1 MLYSSL
7 KRALLFGTSAILAA
21 AVFVGASVAPAAAEP
36 VLVTGQR
43 VIAPEGPTQV
53 VQFGDLNI
61 ATQLGEKR
69 LLRRV
74 SHAVDAVC
82 PSFELSRIMTSEER
96 SCRDF
101 AWSGARSQIA
111 TALASA
117 RNGEMNALAAAIRV
131 SAR

>member
-1 MLYSSL
+1 MLYSSV
-7 KRALLFGTSAILAA
+7 KRAILFGTSAILAA

-43 VIAPEGPTQV
+43 AVAPEALTKV
-53 VQFGDLNI
+53 VKFGDLNI
-61 ATQLGEKR
+61 ATEAGEKR

-74 SHAVDAVC
+74 RYAVDTVC
-82 PSFELSRIMTSEER
+82 PSFEVSLIPTNEER

-101 AWSGARSQIA
+101 AWSGARTQIA
-111 TALASA
+111 SALAGA
-117 RNGEMNALAAAIRV
+117 RSGEMNALAAAIRV